1 MATQPEPEPVVSVAA
16 PAAAEPVVPVQ
27 ETAQQVAD
35 EQNGQSRAGKKNAR
49 GRRASVPS
57 WDEIM
62 LGSSRQRD

>member
-1 MATQPEPEPVVSVAA
+1 MNAQSELEPVAVSAASAPEPVAA
-16 PAAAEPVVPVQ
+16 SHQNMP
-27 ETAQQVAD
+27 VAD
-35 EQNGQSRAGKKNAR
+35 EQGAQPRSGKKNAR